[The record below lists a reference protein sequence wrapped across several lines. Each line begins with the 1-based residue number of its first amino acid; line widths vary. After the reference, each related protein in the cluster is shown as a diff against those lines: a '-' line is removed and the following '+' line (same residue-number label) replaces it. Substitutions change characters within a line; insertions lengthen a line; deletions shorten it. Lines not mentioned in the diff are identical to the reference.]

1 MKNFYG
7 KLIVLVTTFLVV
19 TSAQAQCTN
28 VTLTMNDSWGDGW
41 NGGSISFTSQCDGT
55 VYGPYSIA
63 GSTGTQ
69 VICFPD
75 GDYDYNM
82 VPGTYPGEITWS
94 LDNGVSGTG
103 NSGSVTNAFTVGG
116 GCPPPT
122 TDVTLTMND
131 SWGDGWN
138 GGSISFTSQCDGTV
152 YGPYSITGSTGT
164 QVITFPDGDYDIT
177 MVPGSYPGEITW
189 SLDNGVS
196 GTGNSG
202 TITNAFT
209 IGAGCPGGGG
219 GSSGCDQTITLYDSF
234 GDGWNGGSVTV
245 LVNGTP
251 VLSGITIATG
261 GGPEV
266 YTFPANDGDAISVT
280 YSAGS
285 WAGENYYSITDGNGT
300 TLVSNY
306 YPNTSGTWNG
316 TAGCPVPCDQT
327 ITLYDTFGDGWNGGT
342 VTVSVNG
349 TAVLSGITIAT
360 GGGPEVYTFPAN
372 DGDAISVTYSAGS
385 WAGENYYNITDGNG
399 TTLVSNYYPNTSGT
413 WNGTA
418 GCGGAPAC
426 TDNEVTIDVTAGTFP
441 SEVSWEFIDATGA
454 VVASGGASAS
464 QTICIPDGCYDFVM
478 NDSFGDGWNGATYT
492 VTYNGGTIGSGTLAD
507 GTTGTDTG
515 IGVNS
520 VCDVYGCTDPAS
532 VNYNPAATIDDGSC
546 AYPPAND
553 DCANAISFTLTCGSS
568 YTDAG
573 STANANNVGN
583 GPTCTTAASTAGGVW
598 YQFVGTGN
606 DVTASL
612 CGSSYDTKVF
622 VYSGTCG
629 SFTCEGGNDDA
640 CGLQSEVT
648 IPTVQGTT
656 YTILVAGFGSSTGD
670 YTMTVT
676 DNGTNSVA
684 PTSITG
690 TSNIC
695 LGSSTTLTLNGG
707 TAGSGATANWYTGS
721 CGGTAVGSG
730 NTLTITPNSTTDYF
744 VRYEGNCNTTSCA
757 TVTVSVDQP
766 STAATGIT
774 GAGSACLGTTSTLS
788 VQGGSLSGS
797 SNWEW
802 YEGSCGGT
810 VVGTGN
816 SITVTPGSTTTY
828 FVAATANGACAAT
841 TCASGTVTLPTP
853 SAALSGN
860 NETATCAVNQNGYI
874 HLLTPAGDLVASI
887 NANGQNLGNVTATS
901 YIEGTP
907 LLLENC
913 NNPGNASMMTS
924 VMDRHWVITTQNA
937 PTGPVSVL
945 LPFTDNEVAS
955 LNIEAFNNANP
966 DDDINFLG
974 DVGCTKFSGANED
987 NLFDNNCGNGTFEW
1001 HTQTSNG
1008 QVDAYLASHPASNK
1022 YLTIDVNGFSEFWL
1036 HGSSTNAPLPVE
1048 LTRFEANCNDNGAE
1062 VSWSTASEY
1071 NASHFKVKRSL
1082 DGVDWTTIA
1091 YVDAAGNSQQMIDYT
1106 IEDNQSTDRTVYYL
1120 LEQYD
1125 LDGTKQDERFT
1136 SLDCESSNDDLTMLV
1151 YPNPGNGEMTINFV
1165 APEAYGAAYVTFE
1178 SLNGMVVENVPVTI
1192 KSGQNNI
1199 ILDCSSYAPGI
1210 YMINISNDQFKTKT
1224 TKYSKH

>member
-1 MKNFYG
+1 MKNFYAT
-7 KLIVLVTTFLVV
+7 LIVLVTTFLVG
-19 TSAQAQCTN
+19 TGAQAQCTN
-28 VTLTMNDSWGDGW
+28 CTSQYPFGNQSIPANSPFTNITTCMYGGEYAVCNVVSGTTYTWTTCGDTDFDTQITVRQNNGTCTGAVLAYNDDACGLQSTATWTATYTGTVRVLVSAYFCASQSTCMTLQWSSSTPIAPPVGITPPVCYDMNGNTGGFNNGVGGAAWYSGATTTPSSGTGPQGADA
-41 NGGSISFTSQCDGT
+41 NGGSGFFFTEASGGLSNTTYAMTGYFDLSAGGYNLTFDYHMYGT
-55 VYGPYSIA
+55 NLGTLSI
-63 GSTGTQ
+63 
-69 VICFPD
+69 
-75 GDYDYNM
+75 
-82 VPGTYPGEITWS
+82 
-94 LDNGVSGTG
+94 
-103 NSGSVTNAFTVGG
+103 
-116 GCPPPT
+116 
-122 TDVTLTMND
+122 
-131 SWGDGWN
+131 
-138 GGSISFTSQCDGTV
+138 
-152 YGPYSITGSTGT
+152 
-164 QVITFPDGDYDIT
+164 
-177 MVPGSYPGEITW
+177 
-189 SLDNGVS
+189 
-196 GTGNSG
+196 
-202 TITNAFT
+202 
-209 IGAGCPGGGG
+209 
-219 GSSGCDQTITLYDSF
+219 
-234 GDGWNGGSVTV
+234 
-245 LVNGTP
+245 LVNGAT
-251 VLSGITIATG
+251 VWTQTG
-261 GGPEV
+261 GSANAWISNSV
-266 YTFPANDGDAISVT
+266 DLSAYTSTTTEISIVAT
-280 YSAGS
+280 
-285 WAGENYYSITDGNGT
+285 TGNGWSSDIAIDN
-300 TLVSNY
+300 VCIN
-306 YPNTSGTWNG
+306 NTP
-316 TAGCPVPCDQT
+316 PV
-327 ITLYDTFGDGWNGGT
+327 
-342 VTVSVNG
+342 
-349 TAVLSGITIAT
+349 
-360 GGGPEVYTFPAN
+360 
-372 DGDAISVTYSAGS
+372 IS
-385 WAGENYYNITDGNG
+385 
-399 TTLVSNYYPNTSGT
+399 
-413 WNGTA
+413 
-418 GCGGAPAC
+418 
-426 TDNEVTIDVTAGTFP
+426 
-441 SEVSWEFIDATGA
+441 
-454 VVASGGASAS
+454 
-464 QTICIPDGCYDFVM
+464 
-478 NDSFGDGWNGATYT
+478 
-492 VTYNGGTIGSGTLAD
+492 
-507 GTTGTDTG
+507 
-515 IGVNS
+515 
-520 VCDVYGCTDPAS
+520 GCTDPAS

-546 AYPPAND
+546 VYPPAND
-553 DCANAISFTLTCGSS
+553 DCANATSFTLTCGSS

-583 GPTCTTAASTAGGVW
+583 GPTCTTPASTAGGVW
-598 YQFVGTGN
+598 YQFVGTGS

-670 YTMTVT
+670 YTLTVT
-676 DNGTNSVA
+676 DNGGFSAA
-684 PTSITG
+684 PTSIAGNT
-690 TSNIC
+690 TIC
-695 LGSSTTLTLNGG
+695 PGASTALTVTGG
-707 TAGSGATANWYTGS
+707 TLAGGASVEWFSGS
-721 CGGTAVGSG
+721 CGGTAVGNG
-730 NTLTITPNSTTDYF
+730 TTISVNPTSTTTYF
-744 VRYEGNCNTTSCA
+744 ARYTGSCNTTTCTSA
-757 TVTVSVDQP
+757 TVTVNPVAGPTVAGSTQLCSADNTTLVATGVQGNPLEWYSDAGGTAVINSGATFVTPNLTNNTTYYVGETAATTAGQYDQTIQVINPNLTPSNVISFPATPAGATGTPTLVITVYGDIDGTGTNLEQWQVNDESSTAIGTAGGTGNFADQCGNTITSTVNLTPAQIDGWAANGSIDFTVLDPDGNISMTLCGGDYVQLQLSYDYLSGGASACSSLLTQVDIIVDQP
-766 STAATGIT
+766 STSATGVT
-774 GAGSACLGTTSTLS
+774 GAGSGCLGTTSTLS

-1008 QVDAYLASHPASNK
+1008 QVDAYLAGHPASNK

-1048 LTRFEANCNDNGAE
+1048 LTRFEANCIDNGAE
-1062 VSWSTASEY
+1062 VSWTTASEY
-1071 NASHFKVKRSL
+1071 NASHFTVKRSL

-1091 YVDAAGNSQQMIDYT
+1091 YVDAAGNSQQMIDYS

-1120 LEQYD
+1120 LE
-1125 LDGTKQDERFT
+1125 
-1136 SLDCESSNDDLTMLV
+1136 
-1151 YPNPGNGEMTINFV
+1151 
-1165 APEAYGAAYVTFE
+1165 
-1178 SLNGMVVENVPVTI
+1178 
-1192 KSGQNNI
+1192 
-1199 ILDCSSYAPGI
+1199 
-1210 YMINISNDQFKTKT
+1210 
-1224 TKYSKH
+1224 